1 MDTPSFLQPA
11 DLSDSEI
18 LDLLELT
25 DRIRDRKPRNLLQG
39 KTLGMIFES
48 KSLRTRVSFA
58 VAMIQL
64 GGSAL
69 TLSAPDDLYPFSNED
84 EGESPLAMHQV
95 EDIRDAARTL
105 SKYLDAVGI
114 RFSKRG
120 ESWEKDRL
128 DLDLHTFAENSEI
141 PVINLQSKV
150 HHPCQALADIYTM
163 RQKVRSLKGRR
174 LGITW
179 VQSPSSQSPGIP
191 HSLLALAC
199 RMGMEVTLAHPQGF
213 ELDPEILAQARQD
226 AAAAGGSLNTA
237 HQLAEGIGD
246 CDFLYARSW
255 ASLAH
260 YGDPDRETLLKR
272 SLDSW
277 NLNET
282 HYQNAGQPWFLQP
295 LPVHRGVSVAT
306 EVLEGP
312 RSLAYLQAENK
323 LHIQKALLVHLLKS
337 TPSPDTKPRSL

>member
-1 MDTPSFLQPA
+1 METLSFLRPA
-11 DLSDSEI
+11 DLDDSEI

-69 TLSAPDDLYPFSNED
+69 TLSAPDDLYPFSNEE
-84 EGESPLAMHQV
+84 EGDDLFEGHQV

-120 ESWEKDRL
+120 ESWEKDRQ
-128 DLDLHTFAENSEI
+128 DLELLTFAKNSEI

-163 RQKVRSLKGRR
+163 RQKVRTLKGRR
-174 LGITW
+174 LSIAW

-199 RMGMEVTLAHPQGF
+199 RMGMKVTLAHPQGF
-213 ELDPEILAQARQD
+213 ELDEEIQAQARRD
-226 AAAAGGSLNTA
+226 AASSGGSLQTV
-237 HQLAEGIGD
+237 HDLDKGIQD
-246 CDFLYARSW
+246 SDFLYARSW
-255 ASLAH
+255 ASLTH
-260 YGDPDRETLLKR
+260 YGDPDREALLKR
-272 SLDSW
+272 SLGAW
-277 NLNET
+277 NLSMA
-282 HYQNAGQPWFLQP
+282 HYQKAGQPWFLQP
-295 LPVHRGVSVAT
+295 LPVRRGVSVAT
-306 EVLEGP
+306 EVLEGE
-312 RSLAYLQAENK
+312 RSLVYPQAENK
-323 LHIQKALLVHLLKS
+323 LHVQKALLVHLLS
-337 TPSPDTKPRSL
+337 RSRS

>member
-1 MDTPSFLQPA
+1 METRSFLRPS
-11 DLSDSEI
+11 DLNDSEI

-84 EGESPLAMHQV
+84 EGGSPFAGHQV

-120 ESWEKDRL
+120 ESWEKDRQDI
-128 DLDLHTFAENSEI
+128 DLNTFAENSEI

-174 LGITW
+174 LAITW

-191 HSLLALAC
+191 HSLLGLAC
-199 RMGMEVTLAHPQGF
+199 RMGMDVILAHPKGF
-213 ELDPEILAQARQD
+213 ELDAEILSQASENASQS
-226 AAAAGGSLNTA
+226 GGSLQTA
-237 HQLAEGIGD
+237 HDLQGSLRG

-260 YGDPDRETLLKR
+260 YSDPDREALLKR

-277 NLNET
+277 NLSEDLY
-282 HYQNAGQPWFLQP
+282 HQAGQPWFLQP

-306 EVLEGP
+306 EVLDAP

-323 LHIQKALLVHLLKS
+323 LHVQKALLVHLLS
-337 TPSPDTKPRSL
+337 GTRR

>member
-1 MDTPSFLQPA
+1 MNGFSFLRPS

-18 LDLLELT
+18 LDLLELA

-48 KSLRTRVSFA
+48 QSLRTRVSFA

-64 GGSAL
+64 GGAAL
-69 TLSAPDDLYPFSNED
+69 TLSAPEDLYPFSNEAEED
-84 EGESPLAMHQV
+84 PLAGHQV

-105 SKYLDAVGI
+105 SKYLDAIGI
-114 RFSKRG
+114 RFSQRG

-128 DLDLHTFAENSEI
+128 DLDLQTFAENAEI

-150 HHPCQALADIYTM
+150 HHPCQALADLYTM
-163 RQKVRSLKGRR
+163 RQKTRRLRGRR
-174 LGITW
+174 LSLAW

-191 HSLLALAC
+191 HSLVALAC
-199 RMGMEVTLAHPQGF
+199 RMGMEVTVAHPQGF
-213 ELDPEILAQARQD
+213 ELDEEILGRARED
-226 AAAAGGSLNTA
+226 ALRCGGSLETC
-237 HQLAEGIGD
+237 HDLQRGIQG

-260 YGDPDRETLLKR
+260 YNDPDRETLLKR

-277 NLNET
+277 NLSEAT
-282 HYQNAGQPWFLQP
+282 YEAAGRPWFLQP
-295 LPVHRGVSVAT
+295 RPVRRGVSVAAG
-306 EVLEGP
+306 VLEGD
-312 RSLAYLQAENK
+312 RSLVYHQAENK
-323 LHIQKALLVHLLKS
+323 LHVQKALLVHLLS
-337 TPSPDTKPRSL
+337 GRR